1 MTKDNQLSTLE
12 DVLNAYVAANPSRS
26 RDVLAEWMRRY
37 PQYEHELT
45 EFTVNW
51 SLATWLPRAPD
62 RQEVDEETLVLR
74 GMSVAQDV
82 LHNLEIDQSP
92 ADEQSSIRG
101 LQTEGVALG
110 LSLSQLADR
119 AKLSIPLIR
128 KFDRRLIRYTS
139 VPLEVLE
146 NLANAIQCS
155 VSRVARYLQHQP
167 RFAPGARY
175 RSERT
180 PTLAEPESFFDAIR
194 NDRTMKEEWRTFW
207 LSLAQQD
214 GSREDERRDALE

>member
-1 MTKDNQLSTLE
+1 MTKDTQLE
-12 DVLNAYVAANPSRS
+12 DVLEAYVAANSSRS
-26 RDVLAEWMRRY
+26 RDVLAEWIRRY

-51 SLATWLPRAPD
+51 SLATWLPPAPD

-74 GMSVAQDV
+74 GMSVVQDV
-82 LHNLEIDQSP
+82 LHNLRNEQST
-92 ADEQSSIRG
+92 ADETSSIVG
-101 LQTEGVALG
+101 LQTEGNALG

-128 KFDRRLIRYTS
+128 KLDRRLIRYSS

-146 NLANAIQCS
+146 NLASAIQCR
-155 VSRVARYLQHQP
+155 VAHVARYLQDKP
-167 RFAPGARY
+167 TFAPGARY
-175 RSERT
+175 RSEQT
-180 PTLAEPESFFDAIR
+180 PTLAEPESFFDAVR
-194 NDRTMKEEWRTFW
+194 NDRTMKEEWRTYW